1 MKRLSIALLALLFAC
16 SGGDQD
22 RTRAVQDDIG
32 TAMFL
37 VADEDADVAE
47 QLAAAGVDLASLQQG
62 AADKSAENEEAEA
75 AKDEDNGDNG
85 MANAFGNLGGS
96 PSFGF
101 RPTTFKSP
109 TIGST
114 MSTPALG
121 SMPQFGLARF
131 GSVFTKPSFVVTEGQ
146 VSAALENICL
156 SDYVS
161 AEQFPDGATVTC
173 KKVSYTVG
181 GQVNI
186 SMEVKG
192 DKIEMDVNGQKCTV
206 SASELATIMAN
217 PTGQNPCGG
226 SANNDEEE

>member
-47 QLAAAGVDLASLQQG
+47 QLAAAGIDMESLQQG
-62 AADKSAENEEAEA
+62 AADKSAENEEAE
-75 AKDEDNGDNG
+75 DEDKGDNG

-101 RPTTFKSP
+101 RPPTFTSP
-109 TIGST
+109 TIGSM
-114 MSTPALG
+114 MSAPALG

-156 SDYVS
+156 SDYMS

-173 KKVSYTVG
+173 KKVSYTVAS
-181 GQVNI
+181 VNI

-192 DKIEMDVNGQKCTV
+192 SNIEMDVNGQKCTV
-206 SASELATIMAN
+206 SASELATIMSN
-217 PTGQNPCGG
+217 PMGQNPCGG
-226 SANNDEEE
+226 AANNDEEE